1 MFCHLN
7 LFGWLCWNSY
17 SVIVFFP
24 FGCFSKGRRNYYC
37 PLQGGR
43 LRRVLKGNFY
53 EHRRTEMG
61 ATVLRRRAVLFG
73 HFVRIHHKI

>member
-53 EHRRTEMG
+53 ELRRTEIG
-61 ATVLRRRAVLFG
+61 TTVLRRRPFWT
-73 HFVRIHHKI
+73 FC